1 MSLAKAENESGA
13 HRPAWFAIWPVAR
26 TALHLVFRR
35 KLFWVL
41 FAVALFS
48 FLFRFGAIYFLALL
62 PELRELPPFLVKIIT
77 PLLKDLNGSG
87 TSFLNFMVAQGTV
100 TMILLAFAGSVLG
113 GNDHSRGGLIFYL
126 SRRINVVH
134 YAVGKLLAIGLII
147 SLTTTLPAL
156 VLYIEYGLLGDTG
169 TYFAENYQTLF
180 GILGYGMLLS
190 VAVSLLLFALVSWV
204 PKPVPLVMLWGGI
217 FVFLQ
222 VLSRILTFAMREP
235 GVRPRTAMDESPWRL
250 LDFWYDLSIMGN
262 KFFGVDKPLFSGA
275 ALVVSAVCILSVIA
289 IVVRLRQLQHQS

>member
-1 MSLAKAENESGA
+1 MNLSKAENESGA
-13 HRPAWFAIWPVAR
+13 QRPAWFAIWPVAR

-48 FLFRFGAIYFLALL
+48 FLFRFGAIYFLATL
-62 PELRELPPFLVKIIT
+62 PELPPLVERIIT
-77 PLLKDLNGSG
+77 PMLKDLNGSG
-87 TSFLNFMVAQGTV
+87 TTFLNFMVAQGTV

-126 SRRINVVH
+126 SRRIKVVH
-134 YAVGKLLAIGLII
+134 YAAGKLLAIVLII

-156 VLYIEYGLLGDTG
+156 VLYIEHGLLGDTG
-169 TYFAENYQTLF
+169 NYFAKNYHILF
-180 GILGYGMLLS
+180 GILGYGTMLS
-190 VAVSLLLFALVSWV
+190 VAVSLLLFALVSWM

-217 FVFLQ
+217 FVFLRA
-222 VLSRILTFAMREP
+222 LSGILIFAMGSPE
-235 GVRPRTAMDESPWRL
+235 VRFRKAMEESPWRL
-250 LDFWYDLSIMGN
+250 LDFWYDLSILGN

>member
-1 MSLAKAENESGA
+1 M
-13 HRPAWFAIWPVAR
+13 
-26 TALHLVFRR
+26 
-35 KLFWVL
+35 
-41 FAVALFS
+41 
-48 FLFRFGAIYFLALL
+48 
-62 PELRELPPFLVKIIT
+62 
-77 PLLKDLNGSG
+77 LKDLDGSG
-87 TSFLNFMVAQGTV
+87 TTFLNFMVAQGTV

-169 TYFAENYQTLF
+169 TYFSENYQTLF

-190 VAVSLLLFALVSWV
+190 VSVSLLLFALVSWV

-217 FVFLQ
+217 FVFLR

-235 GVRPRTAMDESPWRL
+235 GVRPRTAMEESPWRL
-250 LDFWYDLSIMGN
+250 LDFWYDLSIVGN

>member
-87 TSFLNFMVAQGTV
+87 T
-100 TMILLAFAGSVLG
+100 
-113 GNDHSRGGLIFYL
+113 
-126 SRRINVVH
+126 
-134 YAVGKLLAIGLII
+134 
-147 SLTTTLPAL
+147 
-156 VLYIEYGLLGDTG
+156 
-169 TYFAENYQTLF
+169 
-180 GILGYGMLLS
+180 
-190 VAVSLLLFALVSWV
+190 
-204 PKPVPLVMLWGGI
+204 
-217 FVFLQ
+217 
-222 VLSRILTFAMREP
+222 
-235 GVRPRTAMDESPWRL
+235 
-250 LDFWYDLSIMGN
+250 
-262 KFFGVDKPLFSGA
+262 
-275 ALVVSAVCILSVIA
+275 
-289 IVVRLRQLQHQS
+289 

>member
-13 HRPAWFAIWPVAR
+13 NRPAWFAIWPVAR

-41 FAVALFS
+41 FAIALFS
-48 FLFRFGAIYFLALL
+48 FLFMFGAVYFLAT
-62 PELRELPPFLVKIIT
+62 LRQEFPQLEKLIT
-77 PLLKDLNGSG
+77 SMLKDLDGSG
-87 TSFLNFMVAQGTV
+87 TTFLNFMVAQGTV

-169 TYFAENYQTLF
+169 TYFSENYQTLF

-217 FVFLQ
+217 FVFLR
-222 VLSRILTFAMREP
+222 VLSRIFTFAMREP
-235 GVRPRTAMDESPWRL
+235 GVRPRTAMEESPWRL
-250 LDFWYDLSIMGN
+250 LDFWYDLSIVGH

>member
-13 HRPAWFAIWPVAR
+13 NRPAWFAIWPVAR

-35 KLFWVL
+35 KLFWAL
-41 FAVALFS
+41 FAIALFS
-48 FLFRFGAIYFLALL
+48 FLFMFGAVYFLAT
-62 PELRELPPFLVKIIT
+62 LRQEFPQVEKLIT
-77 PLLKDLNGSG
+77 SMLKDLDGSG
-87 TSFLNFMVAQGTV
+87 TTFLNFMVAQGTV

-217 FVFLQ
+217 FVFLR

-235 GVRPRTAMDESPWRL
+235 GVRPRTAMEESPWRL
-250 LDFWYDLSIMGN
+250 LDFWYDLSIVGN

>member
-13 HRPAWFAIWPVAR
+13 NRPAWFAIWPVAR

-41 FAVALFS
+41 FAIALFS
-48 FLFRFGAIYFLALL
+48 FLFMFGAVYFLAT
-62 PELRELPPFLVKIIT
+62 LRQEFPQVEKLIT
-77 PLLKDLNGSG
+77 SMLKDLDGSG
-87 TSFLNFMVAQGTV
+87 TTFLNFMVAQGTV

-169 TYFAENYQTLF
+169 TYFSENYQTLF

-217 FVFLQ
+217 FVFLR

-235 GVRPRTAMDESPWRL
+235 GVRPRTAMEESPWRL
-250 LDFWYDLSIMGN
+250 LDFWYDLSIVGN

>member
-41 FAVALFS
+41 FAIALFS
-48 FLFRFGAIYFLALL
+48 FLFMFGAVYFLAT
-62 PELRELPPFLVKIIT
+62 LRQEFPQVEKLIT
-77 PLLKDLNGSG
+77 SMLKDLDGSG
-87 TSFLNFMVAQGTV
+87 TTFLNFMVAQGTV

-156 VLYIEYGLLGDTG
+156 VLYIEYGLLGDTE
-169 TYFAENYQTLF
+169 TYFAQNYQTLF

-217 FVFLQ
+217 FVFLH

-235 GVRPRTAMDESPWRL
+235 GVRPRTAMEESPWRL
-250 LDFWYDLSIMGN
+250 LDFWYNISIVGN

>member
-41 FAVALFS
+41 FAIALFS
-48 FLFRFGAIYFLALL
+48 FLFMFGAVYFLAT
-62 PELRELPPFLVKIIT
+62 LRQEFPQVEKLIT
-77 PLLKDLNGSG
+77 SMLKDLDGSG
-87 TSFLNFMVAQGTV
+87 TTFLNFMVAQGTV

-217 FVFLQ
+217 FVFLR

-235 GVRPRTAMDESPWRL
+235 GVRPRTAMEESPWRL
-250 LDFWYDLSIMGN
+250 LDFWYDLSIVGN